1 MSLGTVTKWR
11 LSQKRSLSSR
21 IGCTFRVSSPVAH
34 NVIIAASSS
43 AACFGISGNYLV
55 CYLYS
60 CSVTH
65 ITNTSVVA
73 VGPFIL

>member
-1 MSLGTVTKWR
+1 MSLDTGTKWR
-11 LSQKRSLSSR
+11 LSQKRSLSFR

-34 NVIIAASSS
+34 GVIIAAASS

-55 CYLYS
+55 RYLFS

-65 ITNTSVVA
+65 ITNTIGVA
-73 VGPFIL
+73 MGPFIL